1 MKVAVIGAGRIGKMH
16 ALFISENP
24 EVEELVVA
32 DADAARAEAV
42 AREVGGEA
50 VGMKEAVASGPDAV
64 VIAASTSAHAG
75 LVGMCLDVAG
85 LPTFCEKPV
94 AAGYEET
101 RKIVERVE
109 SEGAVLQ
116 VGFMRRFDPGYVE
129 ARRRI
134 SDGSVGTIYSLRLAT
149 HDYEP
154 PDEAY
159 IPTSGGI
166 FRDMH
171 IHDFDVL
178 RFLTGD
184 EISEA
189 YATGSV
195 RGFPMFERHG
205 DVDTAA
211 ILVTMSD
218 GVVAV
223 ATGTRQNGG
232 GYDVRIEVI
241 GSKANLAIGLD
252 SRVALHSTEP
262 SHTLA
267 EKPGWPGFPE
277 RFEAAYRAEMDHFLK
292 LARGEAE
299 NPCTARDSLE
309 ALRAAMAADLSM
321 KERRPVKVEEIP

>member
-1 MKVAVIGAGRIGKMH
+1 MKIAVIGAGRIGRMH
-16 ALFISENP
+16 ARFISENP
-24 EVEELVVA
+24 EVDELLVA

-42 AREVGGEA
+42 AEEVGGEA
-50 VGMKEAVASGPDAV
+50 VEIEEAVASGLDAV
-64 VIAASTSAHAG
+64 VLAASTSAHAE
-75 LVGMCLDVAG
+75 LVGMCLDAG

-94 AAGYEET
+94 ASGHEET

-149 HDYEP
+149 HDFEP

-178 RFLTGD
+178 RFLTGA
-184 EISEA
+184 EISEV

-195 RGFPMFERHG
+195 RGFPMFEKHG

-211 ILVTMSD
+211 ILVTMAD

-232 GYDVRIEVI
+232 GYDVRTEII
-241 GSKANLAIGLD
+241 GSKDNLSVGLD
-252 SRVALHSTEP
+252 SRAALHSTEP
-262 SHTLA
+262 NHTLA
-267 EKPGWPGFPE
+267 EKPGWLGFPE
-277 RFEAAYRAEMDHFLK
+277 RFEAAYRSEMDCFLR

-309 ALRAAMAADLSM
+309 ALRGAMAADLSM
-321 KERRPVKVEEIP
+321 KERRPVKMEEIP

>member
-1 MKVAVIGAGRIGKMH
+1 M
-16 ALFISENP
+16 SENP
-24 EVEELVVA
+24 EVDEILVA

-42 AREVGGEA
+42 AKEVGGGA
-50 VGMKEAVASGPDAV
+50 VGIKEAIIAEPDAV
-64 VIAASTSAHAG
+64 VIAASTSAHAE

-94 AAGYEET
+94 ASGYEET

-149 HDYEP
+149 HDHEP

-171 IHDFDVL
+171 IHDFDIL
-178 RFLTGD
+178 RFLTGN
-184 EISEA
+184 EISEV

-195 RGFPMFERHG
+195 RKFPMFEKYG

-211 ILVTMSD
+211 ILATMAD

-232 GYDVRIEVI
+232 GYDVRTEVI
-241 GSKANLAIGLD
+241 GSKGNLSVGLD
-252 SRVALHSTEP
+252 SRAALHSTEP
-262 SHTLA
+262 NHTLA

-277 RFEAAYRAEMDHFLK
+277 RFEAAYRAELDCFLR
-292 LARGEAE
+292 LARGGAE

-309 ALRAAMAADLSM
+309 ALRGAMAADLSM
-321 KERRPVKVEEIP
+321 KERRPVKMEEIP